1 MFAITN
7 VQPNMYNKQNVTSFK
22 ARKLPSA
29 YTMKNFKETIK
40 EIPQMS
46 LFDKIRLGFKYFIA
60 NIDNLVGP
68 NIYIMEKGEK
78 EIFQKRSMGLMDKL
92 ACWMIKKPSK

>member
-29 YTMKNFKETIK
+29 YTMKNFKDIIK
-40 EIPQMS
+40 ETPQMS
-46 LFDKIRLGFKYFIA
+46 LFDKIRFGFKYFIA
-60 NIDNLVGP
+60 KLGEP
-68 NIYIMEKGEK
+68 NTYIMEKGEK
-78 EIFQKRSMGLMDKL
+78 EIFQKQSMGLMDKL
-92 ACWMIKKPSK
+92 ARWMIKKPSK